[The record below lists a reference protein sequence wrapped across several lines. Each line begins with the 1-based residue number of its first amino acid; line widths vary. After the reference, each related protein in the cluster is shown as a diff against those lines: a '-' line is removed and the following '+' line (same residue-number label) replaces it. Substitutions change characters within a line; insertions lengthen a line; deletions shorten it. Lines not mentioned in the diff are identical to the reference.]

1 MVFLNTFI
9 SYLSNFTMEEWLWM
23 LFSLGIVLYLLYNKK
38 KYTEI
43 FDNAVVMAETSFN
56 HGDNKKKLDAAIRF
70 ILARTTRLPFLA
82 RLIIAKFISEK
93 RMIDLIE
100 KSLQKFSDIFGSGR
114 KIDIKGNEENGANW
128 TNN

>member
-1 MVFLNTFI
+1 MEFLNNFI
-9 SYLSNFTMEEWLWM
+9 GYLGSFTLEEWLWM
-23 LFSLGIVLYLLYNKK
+23 AISVGIVLYLVYNKK

-56 HGDNKKKLDAAIRF
+56 YGDNKKKLDAAIRF
-70 ILARTTRLPFLA
+70 VLARTTRLPFLA
-82 RLIIAKFISEK
+82 RLVIARFISEK

-114 KIDIKGNEENGANW
+114 KVDIKGNEENG
-128 TNN
+128 TN

>member
-38 KYTEI
+38 RYTEI

-114 KIDIKGNEENGANW
+114 KIDIKGNEENGAN
-128 TNN
+128 